1 MKNIFKIF
9 AAVFSGM
16 MLFASCQKEIAPL
29 ATSINVDQTVVNP
42 EGKDAAP
49 IKVKVTAD
57 GDWFT
62 MTSADWIR
70 VDPINGTGNA
80 EVTITV
86 SNNVDSYN
94 ELNQPRSGSVSF
106 CYGSAGVAVVEVN
119 QKGEPGLNSS
129 RTYSLVKSN
138 EDITAGNY
146 LVVFKE
152 SAESYIALNG
162 KLQNAAYGYAF
173 AEAVNLPVEDVITMP
188 NGALSIAFEASEVTE
203 GAFRMKLPTGM
214 YAYMSGSYNSFNVA
228 AAPQSDNSGDWKLT
242 VSEDGSVDARNVAKD
257 KYIQYSTTH
266 GSAGAYPNAQD
277 GALLPYLYKDA
288 KPATDEV
295 LSVDNVETYPRLTQ
309 ATINIKSN
317 KTWSIRNHDSWIES
331 FEPKTGN
338 GDGQVTVTFSA
349 NTSADARVAS
359 FKVIG
364 ETTNVDIEFKQLG
377 LPAASKIANIE
388 EEVYSATEGTVVAS
402 GDDGAYILADE
413 TGAVLVYQKNHGRV
427 VAENVY
433 LEGTMARYRGY
444 NTNALQITPS
454 YTELKSEN
462 NTWTYNPKTLDGAAV
477 DALVGK
483 TAVCEEVL
491 VKGVLEIKQSGN
503 YTDLNVTVPGA
514 KNIVFLD
521 YVKPEGYAEF
531 DGKPI
536 IIKGY
541 TVGTYNKLIVLP
553 YSVEID
559 PNPVVPTPDPVV
571 VKLPYNESFAESQ
584 GDFTVEGDS
593 YWSWNSYG
601 YMKASGYVDGQNL
614 DVETKLVSPIIDLT
628 GEKDVY
634 LNFDHATNFFSS
646 VDILPEQATVWAR
659 VENGE
664 WEKLSGITYPEKM
677 SWTFVNS
684 GEIDLS
690 AYVGKKMQLAFVYKS
705 TSAKAGTWEVKNVS
719 VTSKSDDGGDT
730 DTVETIVMSDIFSA
744 ATNFVDGTTYTW
756 GSLSCTFTKK
766 NNSVSNYNAGDK
778 GVRFYASDI
787 LTIEAAKNI
796 VKLEFVTYGGKT
808 GPFTSDVGSVEKG
821 SASNIWTG
829 DANKIVLTASA
840 QIRFK
845 EIKVTYKN

>member
-1 MKNIFKIF
+1 M
-9 AAVFSGM
+9 
-16 MLFASCQKEIAPL
+16 
-29 ATSINVDQTVVNP
+29 
-42 EGKDAAP
+42 
-49 IKVKVTAD
+49 
-57 GDWFT
+57 
-62 MTSADWIR
+62 
-70 VDPINGTGNA
+70 
-80 EVTITV
+80 
-86 SNNVDSYN
+86 N
-94 ELNQPRSGSVSF
+94 EPRTGSVSF
-106 CYGSAGVAVVEVN
+106 CYGSAGVVTVEVK
-119 QKGEPGLNSS
+119 QKGEAGLNSS
-129 RTYSLVKSN
+129 RSYSLVSN
-138 EDITAGNY
+138 VQDVTAGSY

-162 KLQNAAYGYAF
+162 RLENAAYGYAY
-173 AEAVNLPVEDVITMP
+173 ADNVPAPVDNVITMP
-188 NGALSIAFEASEVTE
+188 NGALAVTLEASPVTE
-203 GAFRMKLPTGM
+203 GAYRMKLPTGL
-214 YAYMSGSYNSFNVA
+214 YAYLSGSYNSFNVA
-228 AAPQSDNSGDWKLT
+228 AEPQTDNSGDWTFELK
-242 VSEDGSVDARNVAKD
+242 EDGSMTIKNVAKEKWIQFSP
-257 KYIQYSTTH
+257 KY
-266 GSAGAYPNAQD
+266 GSAGAYPADQD
-277 GALLPYLYKDA
+277 PSLFPYLYKDA

-309 ATINIKSN
+309 ATIKITSN
-317 KTWSIRNHDSWIES
+317 KKWSVRNHDSWIKS
-331 FEPKTGN
+331 FEPKSGEGN
-338 GDGQVTVTFSA
+338 GEVTVTFDA
-349 NTSADARVAS
+349 NTSADARLAS

-364 ETTNVDIEFKQLG
+364 ETTNIDVEFKQLG
-377 LPAASKIANIE
+377 LPAVSTVAELPQDAYTA
-388 EEVYSATEGTVVAS
+388 VEGTVVAS
-402 GDDGAYILADE
+402 GDDGAYILADQ
-413 TGAVLVYQKNHGRV
+413 TGAILVYMKNHGRV
-427 VAENVY
+427 VGEKVY
-433 LEGTMARYRGY
+433 LEGTVSRYKGY
-444 NTNALQITPS
+444 NTNALQFAPS
-454 YTELKSEN
+454 YVELKSDGNSWDYAPVE
-462 NTWTYNPKTLDGAAV
+462 LDGAAL

-483 TAVCEEVL
+483 TATTTEVL
-491 VKGVLEIKQSGN
+491 VKGVLEITQSGK
-503 YTDLNVTVPGA
+503 YTDLNVKVNDA
-514 KNIVFLD
+514 KNMAFLD
-521 YVKPEGYAEF
+521 YVLPDAYAEL
-531 DGKPI
+531 DKKPL

-541 TVGTYNKLIVLP
+541 TVGTNAKLYILP

-559 PNPVVPTPDPVV
+559 PNPVLPTPDPVV
-571 VKLPYNESFAESQ
+571 VKLPYVEAFAESQ
-584 GDFTVEGDS
+584 GDFTVEGGA

-601 YMKASGYVDGQNL
+601 YMKASGYVDGQDL

-634 LNFDHATNFFSS
+634 LNFDHATNYFSS

-659 VENGE
+659 VEDGE

-684 GEIDLS
+684 GDIDLS

-744 ATNFVDGTTYTW
+744 ATNLEDGKTYTW

-829 DANKIVLTASA
+829 DSNKIVLTASA